1 MTEFVIRMDNRPG
14 RLAALTEALA
24 EAGVNIEA
32 LAAFGLDGDGVVRLI
47 VDDATAAR
55 RTLREA
61 GLSAEEHQV
70 LTAFLPHTPGQL
82 AAVARSLADSDI
94 NIEAVYVLNSGVDGI
109 ELAVVVDQPNSAIP
123 HLPVRGRLNR
133 V

>member
-1 MTEFVIRMDNRPG
+1 MTEFVVRMDNRPG

-24 EAGVNIEA
+24 ESGVNIEA

-123 HLPVRGRLNR
+123 HLPVRGGLNR